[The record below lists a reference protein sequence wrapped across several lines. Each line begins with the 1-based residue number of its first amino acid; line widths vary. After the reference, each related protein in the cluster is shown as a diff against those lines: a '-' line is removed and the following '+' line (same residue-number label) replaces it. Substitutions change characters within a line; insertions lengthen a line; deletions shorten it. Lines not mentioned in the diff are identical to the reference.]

1 MVSKVYIL
9 TLLMNGNGLKM
20 QNSLFGACDEVRIL
34 QEWQIQHCSHK
45 GRYPREREGL
55 QLII

>member
-1 MVSKVYIL
+1 
-9 TLLMNGNGLKM
+9 MNGNGLKM

-34 QEWQIQHCSHK
+34 QEWQIQHCSDK